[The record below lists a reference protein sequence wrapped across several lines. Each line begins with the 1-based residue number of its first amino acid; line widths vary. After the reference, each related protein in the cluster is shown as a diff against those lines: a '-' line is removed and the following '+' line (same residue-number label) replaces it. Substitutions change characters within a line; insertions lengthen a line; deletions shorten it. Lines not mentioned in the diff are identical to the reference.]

1 MDLPVYLDAGLL
13 AEPEGLLLMFEA
25 PEVTLACDLVS
36 DDGRLVIDEV
46 VLDVDVR
53 VVPMR
58 VPPVLLPPRS
68 ALVPDAMLLL
78 PVAALRPC
86 HLSRPCSGLSFPG

>member
-46 VLDVDVR
+46 VLEVDVR

-58 VPPVLLPPRS
+58 VPPVLLLPRRS
-68 ALVPDAMLLL
+68 LVPDAMPLL
-78 PVAALRPC
+78 PVAALRPY